1 MTSLNQFGY
10 LLKFCNRWCNMK
22 FPFFV
27 IAVYFVLKLAMFDF
41 VGVLVGLENL
51 KQIKLV
57 ESSVAYNR

>member
-1 MTSLNQFGY
+1 
-10 LLKFCNRWCNMK
+10 MK